1 MDLLTRSVLIARQLF
16 QFVLVSMIILR
27 RTEEDITDTRMA
39 VSILLLLK
47 TEKITCVEYLLPND
61 EVRPFL

>member
-1 MDLLTRSVLIARQLF
+1 MDLLTRSVLIARQQF

-27 RTEEDITDTRMA
+27 RTEEDITDTKMA
-39 VSILLLLK
+39 VSILLLFK
-47 TEKITCVEYLLPND
+47 TMEITSVEYLLPND